1 MLPWR
6 IDDIRR
12 NGLLTI
18 LEHAGTDKRVAYHR
32 GNVNEVLLPL
42 LKILVMVLVAAV
54 GLGASMADLPPLPLV
69 DRLTLILGQFNL
81 TFQISS
87 DGRTVTLV
95 SMPEDLMP
103 MKTSTRGQR
112 SRQTNRA

>member
-54 GLGASMADLPPLPLV
+54 GLGASMADLTYLWRRPLLLLRSV
-69 DRLTLILGQFNL
+69 LAAYI
-81 TFQISS
+81 
-87 DGRTVTLV
+87 VV
-95 SMPEDLMP
+95 SAAVSIPYLRWRRN
-103 MKTSTRGQR
+103 SAN
-112 SRQTNRA
+112 S